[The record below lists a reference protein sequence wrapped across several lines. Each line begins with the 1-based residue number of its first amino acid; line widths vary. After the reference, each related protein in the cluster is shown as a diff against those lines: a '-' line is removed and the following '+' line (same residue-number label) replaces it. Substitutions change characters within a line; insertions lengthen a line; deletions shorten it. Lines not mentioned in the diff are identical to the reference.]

1 MSLPIDLKLLKDEN
15 VAYSII
21 YYVPSANPNNALGA
35 KNIFWMSKINDSVPT
50 EETECNGPWKAFFFF
65 L

>member
-21 YYVPSANPNNALGA
+21 YVPSVNPNNALGA
-35 KNIFWMSKINDSVPT
+35 RKYF
-50 EETECNGPWKAFFFF
+50 
-65 L
+65 